1 MILFI
6 DDEKRRMKSYVEELE
21 LSSYQVK
28 FISDVDSA
36 VEYFKKYQEKV
47 ELIIL
52 DIMMPTGNSFNS
64 SQTGN
69 GLRTGVPF
77 YEEIRKQKPILP
89 IIIFTNVYDEQL
101 LQYIDKDNMT
111 LFCEKDSFIPI
122 ELATE
127 VRNFLPN
134 N

>member
-21 LSSYQVK
+21 FSSYQVE

-36 VEYFKKYQEKV
+36 VEYFKKYQEKL

-52 DIMMPTGNSFNS
+52 DIMMPTGNSFDS
-64 SQTGN
+64 RQTKN
-69 GLRTGVPF
+69 GLRTGVSF

-89 IIIFTNVYDEQL
+89 IMIFTNVWDEQL

-111 LFCEKDSFIPI
+111 LFCAKDDFIPI
-122 ELATE
+122 KLVTE
-127 VRNFLPN
+127 VRSFLHTN
-134 N
+134 